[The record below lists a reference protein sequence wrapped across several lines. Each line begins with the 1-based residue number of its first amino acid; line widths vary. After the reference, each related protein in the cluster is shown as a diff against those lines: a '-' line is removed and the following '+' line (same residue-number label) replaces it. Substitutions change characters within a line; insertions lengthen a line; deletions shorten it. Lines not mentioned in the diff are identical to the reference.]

1 MKQAVLHR
9 LKPLDYSATEAIKT
23 ICSNLS
29 FAGRDMKK
37 VVLTSSNANE
47 GKSYLSMQIAVN
59 VANRGK
65 RVILVDGDLRR
76 SIMVSHFGITSP
88 SGPMTG
94 LVHYLAGHN
103 DIDDVVYQT
112 DIDNLHLLPVGRDI
126 ANPIPLLLSPAFG
139 GLLDFLAEQYD
150 LVIVDAP
157 PVGVVIDAAEIA
169 RNCDGIIIVAKYRST
184 HRRELA
190 EARQQLLQTGTP
202 ILGCILND
210 VAFDSISTKRYYG
223 KSYYH
228 HYGYYRRDDG
238 KKK

>member
-1 MKQAVLHR
+1 MKQAGLHR
-9 LKPLDYSATEAIKT
+9 LKPLDYSATEAINT

-139 GLLDFLAEQYD
+139 GLLDFL
-150 LVIVDAP
+150 VIVDAP